1 MKYSPVIP
9 AVTHVSQYNLSLI
22 SYQQV
27 YNLCLVQAII
37 KSYYDG
43 PMLSTSLHNVGAIPP
58 TIPSHSIPIAN
69 SNRVNLNYF
78 YEKYGKKIVFNNTFS
93 NKIIQKY
100 QL

>member
-1 MKYSPVIP
+1 MKYSPVVP

-27 YNLCLVQAII
+27 YNLCFVQAII

-78 YEKYGKKIVFNNTFS
+78 YQIEWKKNSINNTFS
-93 NKIIQKY
+93 NKIVQKY
-100 QL
+100 KL